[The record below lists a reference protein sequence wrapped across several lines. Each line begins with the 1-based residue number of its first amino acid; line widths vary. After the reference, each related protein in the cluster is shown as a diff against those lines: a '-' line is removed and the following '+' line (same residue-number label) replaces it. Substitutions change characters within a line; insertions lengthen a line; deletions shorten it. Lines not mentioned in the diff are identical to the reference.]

1 MQVGGSEV
9 SNTHWTFVILLMV
22 YMFGQ
27 VRQNFSLALIANKKK
42 NDRPE
47 TQAWK
52 KGIQTNL
59 HIS

>member
-1 MQVGGSEV
+1 
-9 SNTHWTFVILLMV
+9 MV

-42 NDRPE
+42 KKNDRPK
-47 TQAWK
+47 TQVWK

-59 HIS
+59 HLS

>member
-1 MQVGGSEV
+1 
-9 SNTHWTFVILLMV
+9 MV

-42 NDRPE
+42 KNDRPE

-59 HIS
+59 HLS